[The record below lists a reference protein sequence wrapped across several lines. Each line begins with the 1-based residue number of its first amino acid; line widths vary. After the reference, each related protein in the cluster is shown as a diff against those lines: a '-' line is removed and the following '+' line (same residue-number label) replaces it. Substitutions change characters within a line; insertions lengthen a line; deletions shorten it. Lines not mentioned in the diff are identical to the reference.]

1 MRSEA
6 ENIGDF
12 QFFLKNLSDVLF
24 KGGRLFY
31 GWIAALSLLLLIG
44 VMGFIFQMQAGH
56 AVTNMREQVSWGF
69 YISNF
74 SILVG
79 VAAAAVLLVIPA
91 YLYHFKA
98 IKKIVAFG
106 ELLAITAVIMASLF
120 LLVDTGRPERFWHA
134 IPFIG
139 SVNLPHSILGWD
151 ILVLNGYLLINII
164 TVSYSCSTTYFGKEP
179 NKRFTI
185 PLILLAIP
193 WAVMLHSVTAF
204 IFNGLV
210 ARPFWNSSILAP
222 RFLAS
227 AFCSGPSLMIII
239 FQVLRKTTIFEIRDS
254 AIFKLA
260 EIISYAMAINIFLLC
275 AEFYK
280 EYYSDTAQFTSMIYL
295 FRGLNGHNNLVTW
308 IWFAMLFNVTGFLI
322 FVIPKTR
329 KNFVTLNIGCV
340 LVFLG
345 IWIEKGMGLIL
356 PGFGPSPL
364 GEIYE
369 YTPSWIEFSVGLGI
383 WALGAMLYTF
393 LVRIVIALDT
403 GKMRHRAA
411 PPFVADSDVGIV
423 AGDIMSKNVLSV
435 TAVTLIEE
443 IRSILILNRISGVPV
458 VDDEN
463 RIIGVVS
470 ETDIVFSLLHQ
481 EPQLAEKL
489 KDILIPGSKGS
500 GEKTGDVA
508 AEVMTSPAI
517 TAFANT
523 PLMELTELIAE
534 RRIKRVIIVDSEKHP
549 IGVVSQIDIVKSQ
562 SHVQVLPPAISDF
575 QI

>member
-1 MRSEA
+1 
-6 ENIGDF
+6 
-12 QFFLKNLSDVLF
+12 
-24 KGGRLFY
+24 
-31 GWIAALSLLLLIG
+31 
-44 VMGFIFQMQAGH
+44 
-56 AVTNMREQVSWGF
+56 
-69 YISNF
+69 
-74 SILVG
+74 
-79 VAAAAVLLVIPA
+79 
-91 YLYHFKA
+91 
-98 IKKIVAFG
+98 
-106 ELLAITAVIMASLF
+106 MASLF

-139 SVNLPHSILGWD
+139 SVNLPRSILGWD

-275 AEFYK
+275 AEVYK
-280 EYYSDTAQFTSMIYL
+280 EYYSDTTQFTSMIYL
-295 FRGLNGHNNLVTW
+295 FRGLNGHNNLAPW
-308 IWFAMLFNVTGFLI
+308 IWLAMLFNVTGFFI

-340 LVFLG
+340 LIFIG

-356 PGFGPSPL
+356 PGFGPGPL

-393 LVRIVIALDT
+393 LVRIVIAVDT

-411 PPFVADSDVGIV
+411 PPFVEDSDEGLV
-423 AGDIMSKNVLSV
+423 AGDIMSKKILSV
-435 TAVTLIEE
+435 TAATLIAE

-458 VDDEN
+458 VDGEN

-470 ETDIVFSLLHQ
+470 ETDIVFSMLRQ
-481 EPQLAEKL
+481 KPQLAEKL
-489 KDILIPGSKGS
+489 KDILIPGNKES
-500 GEKTGDVA
+500 GEKSGDVA

-517 TAFANT
+517 TALAST

-534 RRIKRVIIVDSEKHP
+534 RRIKRVIIVDSEEHP

-562 SHVQVLPPAISDF
+562 SHAQVLPPAVNDF
-575 QI
+575 QN